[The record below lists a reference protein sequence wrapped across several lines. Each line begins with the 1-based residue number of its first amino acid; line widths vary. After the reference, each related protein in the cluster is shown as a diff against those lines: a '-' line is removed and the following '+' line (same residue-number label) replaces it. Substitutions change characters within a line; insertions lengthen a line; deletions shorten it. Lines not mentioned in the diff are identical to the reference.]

1 MTLFQWRLNFVL
13 LQENEIH
20 LAVRDQILSFV
31 SKLDEVENFVGH
43 VAFKM
48 LHAHEMV
55 ESFMKLSEPKLKKK
69 INDQVLSLIRPL
81 NEVTS
86 VAGDMERI
94 KTFC

>member
-1 MTLFQWRLNFVL
+1 
-13 LQENEIH
+13 
-20 LAVRDQILSFV
+20 
-31 SKLDEVENFVGH
+31 
-43 VAFKM
+43 M